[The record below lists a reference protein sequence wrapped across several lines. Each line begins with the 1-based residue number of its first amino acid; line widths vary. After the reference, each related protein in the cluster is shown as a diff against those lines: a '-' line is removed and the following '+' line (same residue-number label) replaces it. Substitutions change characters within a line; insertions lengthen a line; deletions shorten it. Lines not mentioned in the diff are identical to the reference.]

1 MRKSWSM
8 CVLLGALAWGQAAP
22 PMPPQQTT
30 PAPPADA
37 AEPQASAAPAENPA
51 AVPPD
56 APVLTIKG
64 VCPPAPKTPALKP
77 AAGKEGAP
85 AAKAPATSASK
96 SPADCKTVITKAEFE
111 KIANG
116 LSPNMTPQ
124 VKHQLATVLP
134 RLMAM
139 SQEAEKMGLD
149 KSPRFKE
156 TMKFAKMQILTN
168 ELQRNITEEASKVP
182 EKDIADYYQK
192 NPEAYQQFNLDRLFI
207 PRMKQPAAEEEKEND
222 KDKDKDEKLTEEQQ
236 KAKAAE
242 GKDKDKDKEQQAE
255 QDMAKLAES
264 LRARAAAGEDF
275 AKLQKEAFEAAG
287 MKIDSPTVNLP
298 KIRRTGLP
306 PAHAAVF
313 DLKPGEASQVINDAG
328 GHYIYKVVGREQ
340 LPLDQVKDEIRSTL
354 QNQRTRDAMDKYQN
368 SFQVD
373 TNQSYFGAAGAA
385 PMRPGIPP
393 PRGGAL
399 RPGMAPSPAAPAP
412 QAQPPAQPPAQK
424 PD

>member
-22 PMPPQQTT
+22 PTPPRQTT
-30 PAPPADA
+30 PVPPADA
-37 AEPQASAAPAENPA
+37 AEPQAPAAPAENPA

-64 VCPPAPKTPALKP
+64 VCPPAPKTPAQKP
-77 AAGKEGAP
+77 AGGKEGAP
-85 AAKAPATSASK
+85 AAKAPAASASK
-96 SPADCKTVITKAEFE
+96 NPADCKTVITKAEFE

-124 VKHQLATVLP
+124 LKHQLATVLP

-139 SQEAEKMGLD
+139 SQEAEKKGLD
-149 KSPRFKE
+149 KTPRFKE

-168 ELQRNITEEASKVP
+168 ELQRNITDEASKVP

-222 KDKDKDEKLTEEQQ
+222 KDKDEKLTEEQQ

-242 GKDKDKDKEQQAE
+242 EKDKEQQGE
-255 QDMAKLAES
+255 QNMAKLAES

-275 AKLQKEAFEAAG
+275 AKLQKEA
-287 MKIDSPTVNLP
+287 
-298 KIRRTGLP
+298 
-306 PAHAAVF
+306 
-313 DLKPGEASQVINDAG
+313 
-328 GHYIYKVVGREQ
+328 
-340 LPLDQVKDEIRSTL
+340 
-354 QNQRTRDAMDKYQN
+354 
-368 SFQVD
+368 
-373 TNQSYFGAAGAA
+373 
-385 PMRPGIPP
+385 
-393 PRGGAL
+393 
-399 RPGMAPSPAAPAP
+399 
-412 QAQPPAQPPAQK
+412 
-424 PD
+424 

>member
-8 CVLLGALAWGQAAP
+8 CVLLGALAWGQATP
-22 PMPPQQTT
+22 PTQQTT
-30 PAPPADA
+30 PAPAGNA
-37 AEPQASAAPAENPA
+37 AAPRAPGPPQAPAAPVDNSA

-64 VCPPAPKTPALKP
+64 VCPPAPKTAASKA
-77 AAGKEGAP
+77 AAGKEGTP
-85 AAKAPATSASK
+85 AAKAPAASKTSA
-96 SPADCKTVITKAEFE
+96 ADCKTVITKAEFE

-124 VKHQLATVLP
+124 LKHQLSTVLP

-139 SQEAEKMGLD
+139 SQEAEKKGLD
-149 KSPRFKE
+149 KTPRYKE
-156 TMKFAKMQILTN
+156 LMNFAKMQILTQ
-168 ELQRNITEEASKVP
+168 ELQKSITEEASKVP

-192 NPEAYQQFNLDRLFI
+192 NPEAYEQYNLDRLFV
-207 PRMKQPAAEEEKEND
+207 PRMKQPAAEEND
-222 KDKDKDEKLTEEQQ
+222 KDGDKDKDEKLTEEQQ

-242 GKDKDKDKEQQAE
+242 DKEKEQQGE
-255 QDMAKLAES
+255 QDMTKLAET
-264 LRARAAAGEDF
+264 LQARAAAGEDF

-306 PAHAAVF
+306 SGHAAVF
-313 DLKPGEASQVINDAG
+313 DLKPGQVSQVINDSG
-328 GHYIYKVVGREQ
+328 GHYIYKVVSREQ
-340 LPLDQVKDEIRSTL
+340 LPLAQVKDEIRTTL

-368 SFQVD
+368 AFQVE
-373 TNQSYFGAAGAA
+373 TNQNYFGAAGAS
-385 PMRPGIPP
+385 PMRPGMPP
-393 PRGGAL
+393 PRGPQ
-399 RPGMAPSPAAPAP
+399 RPGMAPSPATPAP